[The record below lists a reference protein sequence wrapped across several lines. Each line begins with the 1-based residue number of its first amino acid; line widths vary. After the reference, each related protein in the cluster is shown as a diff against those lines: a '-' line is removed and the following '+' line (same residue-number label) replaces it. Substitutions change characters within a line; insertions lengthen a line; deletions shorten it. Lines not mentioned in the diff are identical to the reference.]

1 MNRIRLDT
9 LPAPV
14 LIGALALCL
23 LALGV
28 SACRTSIA
36 TPDLPTTLA
45 GRATPVGETT
55 EHREWVF
62 QPVDL
67 DLVRE
72 GGAADEPN
80 REPVVAAARWHLV
93 AVELSATG
101 SLAYLDSGEGAE
113 LRALRVGDELDGQRL
128 VGIEPRG
135 VRWQNRRDQA
145 EWFLPLQEASS

>member
-1 MNRIRLDT
+1 MSRLRLDT

-14 LIGALALCL
+14 LICAAALCL

-28 SACRTSIA
+28 YACCTSLVA
-36 TPDLPTTLA
+36 SNFPTTLA
-45 GRATPVGETT
+45 ARATPVGETT
-55 EHREWVF
+55 EHREWVL

-67 DLVRE
+67 GLVKDSE
-72 GGAADEPN
+72 APDEPN
-80 REPVVAAARWHLV
+80 REPAAARWHLV

-101 SLAYLDSGEGAE
+101 SLAFLDLGEGAE
-113 LRALRVGDELDGQRL
+113 LRALRVGDELDGQQV

-135 VRWQNRRDQA
+135 VRWQNRRDQT